1 MLDFKFNK
9 YKTMNRFFLF
19 CSLILSVVIFSQ
31 QKEATIDLTQL
42 KTKILQL
49 VNEERKSVASPS
61 LTFDTFLLK
70 AAEDHAK
77 YIAKVQ
83 TLTHEQTNSKKVNPK
98 DRVYFYGGNAFEL
111 VGENLLF
118 TGIKNQIYSNE
129 DLDALALKIVQ
140 LWKKSPNHLKNMIN
154 PKYTFT
160 EIGFSIDW
168 ENKKVYVVQLF
179 GTK

>member
-1 MLDFKFNK
+1 MS
-9 YKTMNRFFLF
+9 RFFLF
-19 CSLILSVVIFSQ
+19 CSLIFSVAMFSQ
-31 QKEATIDLTQL
+31 KKTKIDTNQL

-49 VNEERKSVASPS
+49 VNEERKAVAVTA
-61 LTFDTFLLK
+61 LTLDTFLLK

-98 DRVYFYGGNAFEL
+98 DRVYFYGGNDFNL

-118 TGIKNQIYSNE
+118 TGIKNQINSNE

-160 EIGFSIDW
+160 EIGFSFDW
-168 ENKKVYVVQLF
+168 ENKKIYVVELF
-179 GTK
+179 GAK

>member
-1 MLDFKFNK
+1 
-9 YKTMNRFFLF
+9 MNRFFLF
-19 CSLILSVVIFSQ
+19 CSLIFTLGMFSQ
-31 QKEATIDLTQL
+31 EKEATIDTNQL
-42 KTKILQL
+42 KTKIQQL
-49 VNEERKSVASPS
+49 INEERKAAAVTA
-61 LTFDTFLLK
+61 LTLDAFLLK

-77 YIAKVQ
+77 YIAKAQ
-83 TLTHEQTNSKKVNPK
+83 TLSHEQTNSKKVNPK
-98 DRVYFYGGNAFEL
+98 DRVYFYGGNDFNL

-129 DLDALALKIVQ
+129 DLDTLALKIVQ

-154 PKYTFT
+154 SKYTFT

-179 GTK
+179 GAK

>member
-1 MLDFKFNK
+1 MKTHFNI
-9 YKTMNRFFLF
+9 FFL
-19 CSLILSVVIFSQ
+19 LLSTLSFG
-31 QKEATIDLTQL
+31 QKETKIDTNQL

-49 VNEERKSVASPS
+49 VNEERKAVAITA
-61 LTFDTFLLK
+61 LTLDTFLLK

-83 TLTHEQTNSKKVNPK
+83 TLTHEQTNSKKNPK
-98 DRVYFYGGNAFEL
+98 ERVYFYGGNAFEL

-179 GTK
+179 GAK

>member
-1 MLDFKFNK
+1 
-9 YKTMNRFFLF
+9 MNRFFLF
-19 CSLILSVVIFSQ
+19 CSLIFSVVVFSQ
-31 QKEATIDLTQL
+31 QRETMIDTNQL

-49 VNEERKSVASPS
+49 VNEERKVVAVTA
-61 LTFDTFLLK
+61 LTLDTFLLK

-77 YIAKVQ
+77 YIAKAQ
-83 TLTHEQTNSKKVNPK
+83 SLIHEQANSKKVNPK
-98 DRVYFYGGNAFEL
+98 DRVYFYGGNDFNL

-179 GTK
+179 GAK

>member
-1 MLDFKFNK
+1 MKTHFNI
-9 YKTMNRFFLF
+9 FFL
-19 CSLILSVVIFSQ
+19 LLSTLSFGQ
-31 QKEATIDLTQL
+31 TQTEIDLTQL
-42 KTKILQL
+42 KTKILKL
-49 VNEERKSVASPS
+49 VNEERKAVAITA
-61 LTFDTFLLK
+61 LTLDTFLLK

-83 TLTHEQTNSKKVNPK
+83 TLTHEQANSKKANPK
-98 DRVYFYGGNAFEL
+98 DRVYFYGGNDFNL

-168 ENKKVYVVQLF
+168 ENKKIYVVQLF
-179 GTK
+179 GAK

>member
-1 MLDFKFNK
+1 MKTHFNI
-9 YKTMNRFFLF
+9 FL
-19 CSLILSVVIFSQ
+19 LLLLSTLGFGQ
-31 QKEATIDLTQL
+31 TQTEIDLTQL
-42 KTKILQL
+42 KTKILHL
-49 VNEERKSVASPS
+49 VNEERKAVSVTA
-61 LTFDTFLLK
+61 LTLDAFLLK

-129 DLDALALKIVQ
+129 DLDALALKIFQ

>member
-1 MLDFKFNK
+1 
-9 YKTMNRFFLF
+9 MNRFFLF
-19 CSLILSVVIFSQ
+19 CSLIFSVVMFSQ
-31 QKEATIDLTQL
+31 QKETEIDLTQL

-49 VNEERKSVASPS
+49 VNEERKSVAVAS
-61 LTFDTFLLK
+61 LTLDTFLLK

-83 TLTHEQTNSKKVNPK
+83 TLTHEQTNSKKANPK
-98 DRVYFYGGNAFEL
+98 DRVYFYAGNDFSL

-129 DLDALALKIVQ
+129 DLDALALKMFE

-160 EIGFSIDW
+160 EIGFSIDSK
-168 ENKKVYVVQLF
+168 NKKIYVVQLF
-179 GTK
+179 GAK